1 LEGEIVPVD
10 SDFFE
15 EEKTLLKEARELI
28 KSEKHNS
35 ETLLESFTKVT
46 EKFDKL
52 IRDVEKI
59 IKISDGQQ
67 EYLHR
72 IQSDLKKEIE
82 YRTRAEEKLKYF
94 AAIDSLTGSY
104 NRGVGLT
111 LLDNEVKN
119 VKRNKGFFSIC
130 YIDVNRLKF
139 VNDNFGH
146 FEGDELLVMV
156 CKFIKQ
162 VIRSNDILCR
172 LGGDEF
178 LVIFSNSRKEDVE
191 KVIERINLN
200 INMENEKKSKPYS
213 VSFSYGIFQV
223 DYDNDLS
230 IDEIIKKA
238 DAKMYENKQK
248 NKKLNL
254 T

>member
-1 LEGEIVPVD
+1 MIVD

-28 KSEKHNS
+28 KSEKNNS
-35 ETLLESFTKVT
+35 ETLLQSFIKVT

-72 IQSDLKKEIE
+72 IQNDLKNEIE
-82 YRTRAEEKLKYF
+82 DRIRAEEKLKYI

-111 LLDNEVKN
+111 FLDNEIKSI
-119 VKRNKGFFSIC
+119 KRNNGFFSIC
-130 YIDVNRLKF
+130 YIDVNRLKY

-162 VIRSNDILCR
+162 GIRSNDILCR

-178 LVIFSNSRKEDVE
+178 LVIFSNSKKEDVE
-191 KVIERINLN
+191 KIIERINLN
-200 INMENEKKSKPYS
+200 INIENEKKLKPYS

-223 DYDNDLS
+223 EYDNDLS

-248 NKKLNL
+248 NKKLDL